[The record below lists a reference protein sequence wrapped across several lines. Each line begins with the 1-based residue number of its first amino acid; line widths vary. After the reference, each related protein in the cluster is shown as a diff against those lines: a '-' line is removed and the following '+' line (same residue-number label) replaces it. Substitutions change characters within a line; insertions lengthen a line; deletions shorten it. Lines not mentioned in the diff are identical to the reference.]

1 MELILLSKSLK
12 HHTTVQMDK
21 LLLEV
26 IPKVVDLP
34 LEVEVEDLHQETLE
48 EDLLDLEQ
56 LETIVLVDSKLE
68 ARAPQLQSNHPE
80 TLVETLKL
88 QLELVVKLEE
98 TLKLQVEPVIKL
110 EETLQLQLVEI
121 LEETKEVRVEKLIH
135 HQRALLKS
143 PIKIKISLAILLQLT
158 SLSLNFMEFQRKL
171 VITRRMVISGTS
183 VLISRTPN
191 LSLRKMERI

>member
-1 MELILLSKSLK
+1 
-12 HHTTVQMDK
+12 MDK

-26 IPKVVDLP
+26 IPKVDLP
-34 LEVEVEDLHQETLE
+34 LEAEVEDLHQEILE

-98 TLKLQVEPVIKL
+98 TLKLQVELVVKLEETLKLQLEPVIKL